1 VIRIQI
7 LPPEEAKKIAAG
19 EVVDR
24 PAALVR
30 EFIDNAIDSGASSVE
45 LSIEDGG
52 IRKVEVSDNGSGM
65 SKEDLALCVKTHA
78 TSKIRSLDDLSR
90 TRTLGFR
97 GEALAA
103 AAAVARLEI
112 LSAAETGEAWLL
124 EAGPGS
130 ASQADTGL
138 SGETAAN
145 PDSASGERLGPG
157 HRVRGTSVRAFGLF
171 DSIPARKRFLKR
183 EGSEG
188 TMCRQIFIEKALAFP
203 EISFRFIQDGRLKI
217 HILSCDKVFLPWDK
231 TPSPADK
238 TPSPR
243 DETLSPEP
251 GDGAPAYKARFGE
264 LVLAPNERL
273 FLHELHTAGNGFSV
287 TVVFGGPELFRHDRR
302 QQYIFANRRRIQ
314 DFSLMQA
321 LEYGL
326 TGFFPNGSHPIGAVF
341 VDIDPALADFNIHP
355 AKREARFANPGAIHH
370 AITTA
375 LVNYVRAGRFGV
387 SDRSAAGSA
396 ESGPAFDF
404 KTGPAEY
411 GPPGYT
417 AYGHGPAGS
426 SGGGVPGPSGGGGPG
441 SQGGYNP
448 AGEMSGRFAMEALL
462 ERKDEFTGLL
472 RRSGP
477 DWSRIDE
484 ADGGS
489 GAPVAEP
496 GTAYSGTAGSR
507 DGMLRFAGRVFGLFI
522 IVEKGDRIFII
533 DQHAAH
539 ERILYERFLSKPI
552 PAQELLVAIPFST
565 ESEDEDRFLRDKK
578 EELARLGI
586 ALENEDGAWRI
597 EALPAGW
604 KHGDGET
611 VEEILSLRNSGGGMT
626 ETWAASLA
634 CKAAIKDGDYLDDL
648 SSRELAAAAL
658 AIPEGRCPH
667 GRPIWLEISREDL
680 FRAVRRT
687 E

>member
-1 VIRIQI
+1 VIHIQI

-19 EVVDR
+19 EVIDR

-45 LSIEDGG
+45 LSIEGGG

-90 TRTLGFR
+90 TTSLGFR

-124 EAGPGS
+124 EAGPLS
-130 ASQADTGL
+130 PPTG
-138 SGETAAN
+138 T
-145 PDSASGERLGPG
+145 LGPQSSAERFSPG
-157 HRVRGTSVRAFGLF
+157 RRVRGTSVRAFGLF
-171 DSIPARKRFLKR
+171 DAIPARKRFLKR

-188 TMCRQIFIEKALAFP
+188 ALCRQIFIEKALAFP
-203 EISFRFIQDGRLKI
+203 EISFRFVQDGRLKI
-217 HILSCDKVFLPWDK
+217 HVLPQNKTISPQDKPVP
-231 TPSPADK
+231 PGA
-238 TPSPR
+238 
-243 DETLSPEP
+243 ET
-251 GDGAPAYKARFGE
+251 GYRTRFGE
-264 LVLAPNERL
+264 LVLAPNERQ
-273 FLHELHTAGNGFSV
+273 FLHELYAAGNGFSV

-314 DFSLMQA
+314 DYGLMQA

-326 TGFFPNGSHPIGAVF
+326 AGFFPNGSHPVGAVF
-341 VDIDPALADFNIHP
+341 IDVDPALADFNIHP
-355 AKREARFANPGAIHH
+355 AKREVRFADFGAIHH
-370 AITTA
+370 AVTST
-375 LVNYVRAGRFGV
+375 LVNYVRNAAGRFHASGRDSPPDESV
-387 SDRSAAGSA
+387 PEFSFPAG
-396 ESGPAFDF
+396 GPI
-404 KTGPAEY
+404 
-411 GPPGYT
+411 
-417 AYGHGPAGS
+417 AYGRGPDGF
-426 SGGGVPGPSGGGGPG
+426 
-441 SQGGYNP
+441 
-448 AGEMSGRFAMEALL
+448 GEMSGRLAMEALL
-462 ERKDEFTGLL
+462 ERKDEFDVLL

-477 DWSRIDE
+477 DWSRIG
-484 ADGGS
+484 ADAGFAET

-496 GTAYSGTAGSR
+496 GTAYSGTAGNR
-507 DGMLRFAGRVFGLFI
+507 DGTLRLVGRVFGLFI

-552 PAQELLVAIPFST
+552 TAQELLVAIPFST
-565 ESEDEDRFLRDKK
+565 ESEDEDRFLRNKK

-586 ALENEDGAWRI
+586 VLENEDGAWRI

-604 KHGDGET
+604 KRGDAET

-648 SSRELAAAAL
+648 SARELAAAAL
-658 AIPEGRCPH
+658 AVPEGRCPH

-680 FRAVRRT
+680 FKAVRRT

>member
-45 LSIEDGG
+45 LSIEGGG
-52 IRKVEVSDNGSGM
+52 IHKVEVSDNGSGM

-90 TRTLGFR
+90 TTSLGFR

-103 AAAVARLEI
+103 AAAVAKLEI

-124 EAGPGS
+124 EAGPRAGTAGPDQGS
-130 ASQADTGL
+130 
-138 SGETAAN
+138 E
-145 PDSASGERLGPG
+145 ERLNPG
-157 HRVRGTSVRAFGLF
+157 RRVRGTSVRAFGLF
-171 DSIPARKRFLKR
+171 DAIPARKRFLKR

-188 TMCRQIFIEKALAFP
+188 ALCRQIFIEKALAFP
-203 EISFRFIQDGRLKI
+203 EISFRFVQDGRLKI
-217 HILSCDKVFLPWDK
+217 HVLPRDK
-231 TPSPADK
+231 TILPQDK
-238 TPSPR
+238 SVPPGA
-243 DETLSPEP
+243 ET
-251 GDGAPAYKARFGE
+251 GYRTRFGE
-264 LVLAPNERL
+264 LVLAANECQ
-273 FLHELHTAGNGFSV
+273 FLHELHAAGKGFSI

-302 QQYIFANRRRIQ
+302 QQYVFANRRRIQ
-314 DFSLMQA
+314 DYGLMQA

-326 TGFFPNGSHPIGAVF
+326 AGFFPNGSHPVGAVF
-341 VDIDPALADFNIHP
+341 VDVDPALADFNIHP
-355 AKREARFANPGAIHH
+355 AKREVRFADPGAIHH
-370 AITTA
+370 AVTSA
-375 LVNYVRAGRFGV
+375 LVNYVRN
-387 SDRSAAGSA
+387 AAGHFHASGRDSPPDESA
-396 ESGPAFDF
+396 PEFSFPAGGPA
-404 KTGPAEY
+404 
-411 GPPGYT
+411 
-417 AYGHGPAGS
+417 AYGHGLDYGR
-426 SGGGVPGPSGGGGPG
+426 GPG
-441 SQGGYNP
+441 GFGGT
-448 AGEMSGRFAMEALL
+448 SGRLAMEALL
-462 ERKDEFTGLL
+462 ERKDEFGALL

-477 DWSRIDE
+477 DWSRIG
-484 ADGGS
+484 ADADFAET
-489 GAPVAEP
+489 GASAAEP
-496 GTAYSGTAGSR
+496 GIAYSGTAGNR
-507 DGMLRFAGRVFGLFI
+507 DGTLRLVGRVFGLFI

-552 PAQELLVAIPFST
+552 TAQELLVAIPFST

-578 EELARLGI
+578 EQLARLGVV
-586 ALENEDGAWRI
+586 LENEDGAWRI

-604 KHGDGET
+604 KRGDGET

-648 SSRELAAAAL
+648 SARELAAAAL

-680 FRAVRRT
+680 FKAVRRT